1 MKINS
6 LFLKTILFSLIVA
19 SCEDPNYPD
28 SVWDE
33 NDTGNAT
40 PSISS
45 VEPASG
51 AFAGIDTI
59 TITGQNFSAVSY
71 THLTLPTNREV

>member
-6 LFLKTILFSLIVA
+6 LFLKTILLSLIVA

-33 NDTGNAT
+33 NDSGNAT

-59 TITGQNFSAVSY
+59 TCLLY
-71 THLTLPTNREV
+71 TSPSPRDATLSGMPGCA